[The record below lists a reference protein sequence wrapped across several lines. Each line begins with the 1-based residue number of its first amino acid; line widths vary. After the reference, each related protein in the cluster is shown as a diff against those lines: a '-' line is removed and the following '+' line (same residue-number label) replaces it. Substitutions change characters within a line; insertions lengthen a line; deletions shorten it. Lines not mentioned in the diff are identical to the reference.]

1 MTLTVVL
8 RVAPGGPALAINP
21 PPPVPP
27 ATSSG
32 SMMAPTTPGSTAQA
46 PAPTSRGIISPIPAA
61 RRRPQRAHA
70 KTAGAPLHVPL
81 HARPRLSAQTA
92 AQRVLCAASELPSPP
107 PRLTID
113 AGSDAG
119 AGALPGR
126 HRRRLRGDVVT
137 RTVAGPSG
145 SGADF
150 ALATVGCISVSMQVN
165 APGRK
170 PGGCLHLQ
178 RRNAAAFLA
187 NLYTSSSPSTSRETG
202 VRV

>member
-81 HARPRLSAQTA
+81 HARPRPSAQTA

-137 RTVAGPSG
+137 RTVASG
-145 SGADF
+145 LRGMIS
-150 ALATVGCISVSMQVN
+150 LVPTRRHCSLLRLTQATV
-165 APGRK
+165 AEPGLRCK
-170 PGGCLHLQ
+170 
-178 RRNAAAFLA
+178 
-187 NLYTSSSPSTSRETG
+187 G
-202 VRV
+202 VVVGFGLSAVFWPQ